1 MKTGGDAFYAA
12 FDTASDAVATA
23 LAAQRALHREPWP
36 AGAKLNV
43 RMPLHS
49 GAVEV
54 RDEHYFAHPRTGSR
68 VFSHQ
73 LMAARHLSPNRDI
86 RFLPR

>member
-1 MKTGGDAFYAA
+1 VLLQTHCVFSLYPPRKQSNLFKTGGDAFYAA

-43 RMPLHS
+43 RMALHS

-54 RDEHYFAHPRTGSR
+54 RAGHYLAHP
-68 VFSHQ
+68 
-73 LMAARHLSPNRDI
+73 
-86 RFLPR
+86 